1 MRKIINGAKL
11 TFEREKEF
19 LHFQA
24 ITEGEMR
31 KEGDTIMNE
40 LNRKIEF
47 LKGKSILSYYT
58 PTDTN
63 KEKEPIL
70 DRELQRKWLPAKSE
84 AHQVQNE
91 KQSATRAQPER
102 RIS

>member
-31 KEGDTIMNE
+31 KEGDTG
-40 LNRKIEF
+40 K
-47 LKGKSILSYYT
+47 LKSY
-58 PTDTN
+58 
-63 KEKEPIL
+63 
-70 DRELQRKWLPAKSE
+70 
-84 AHQVQNE
+84 
-91 KQSATRAQPER
+91 
-102 RIS
+102 ISLT